1 MLASTELLLIRRPP
15 ECSWLPR
22 RPGKF
27 LKGEIFQNHR
37 LLGCILWEISSTVER
52 MQTITKAAQCENN
65 SSLVMCFMI
74 WSEVQNVSCQVLNF
88 CGLAF
93 TRSWWHSPVSLWWK
107 QKAVRAVCGGWMYSG
122 VILETSGGVDG
133 LSRARRMFSELEKLS
148 RLH

>member
-65 SSLVMCFMI
+65 SSLVMCF
-74 WSEVQNVSCQVLNF
+74 SNCCTLGKVGKGCLSRGVGLN
-88 CGLAF
+88 
-93 TRSWWHSPVSLWWK
+93 
-107 QKAVRAVCGGWMYSG
+107 VCGRVPNQPLPSPHEWTLLWPLLWALACWSISPQQTVGFW
-122 VILETSGGVDG
+122 
-133 LSRARRMFSELEKLS
+133 RAGTMWFSS
-148 RLH
+148 WHPG